1 MEATNGNPP
10 TGTNE
15 AEEEGT
21 GGSGAQ
27 TTTNANHNTQ
37 SGTPRMKSKRDKGK
51 QDARKFRGE
60 TTKMNGHVF
69 QLHAE
74 RTNKSQFED
83 TMEALRIYS
92 STAYKSDI
100 ESLNQLF
107 TELKEPSVDEPP
119 GPKEVEMKDKTGKI
133 MIDEDGEV
141 IMTITKFEETIY
153 NERIK
158 Q

>member
-1 MEATNGNPP
+1 M
-10 TGTNE
+10 
-15 AEEEGT
+15 
-21 GGSGAQ
+21 
-27 TTTNANHNTQ
+27 
-37 SGTPRMKSKRDKGK
+37 
-51 QDARKFRGE
+51 
-60 TTKMNGHVF
+60 
-69 QLHAE
+69 HAE

-83 TMEALRIYS
+83 TTEALRIYS

-141 IMTITKFEETIY
+141 IMTISKFEETIY